1 VLYLFHK
8 SACGPCQVVD
18 EFIEKTGD
26 TRVDRIVKVN
36 LEEGVATEEE
46 IQIGAKY
53 GIIATPVLTVTN
65 HDDVVV
71 EAGLWIEDETTTV
84 LGLLALALDDFLRFL
99 LQVIVT
105 EVEHLALLLGGEAGL
120 VRA

>member
-1 VLYLFHK
+1 MLYLFHK

-71 EAGLWIEDETTTV
+71 EEHVGARDITRNLRRILELR
-84 LGLLALALDDFLRFL
+84 LGA
-99 LQVIVT
+99 
-105 EVEHLALLLGGEAGL
+105 
-120 VRA
+120 